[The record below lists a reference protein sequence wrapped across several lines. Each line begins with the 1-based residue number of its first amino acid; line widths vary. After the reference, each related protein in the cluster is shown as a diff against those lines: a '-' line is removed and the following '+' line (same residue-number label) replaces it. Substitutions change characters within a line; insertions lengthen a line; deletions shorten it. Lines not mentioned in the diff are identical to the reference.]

1 MKVFTNSTY
10 FAIFWP
16 NKGWILPLFLFTLL
30 IWDTSQFCRD
40 LRANRPHRTLVS
52 PNQTYL
58 KQNYLTLYAQRR
70 ANLPTYW
77 KFTILFIIFKN
88 NSRLQCF
95 SWRVFQKKVCTLVFG
110 IFWLPNPPEKWFCTF
125 FNTPALSN
133 YPI

>member
-30 IWDTSQFCRD
+30 IWDTSQFCHN

-52 PNQTYL
+52 PNQTYS
-58 KQNYLTLYAQRR
+58 KQNYLTLYVQRR

-95 SWRVFQKKVCTLVFG
+95 SWRVFQGCCVTESLLLHVTHRSYPSKRRACSKK
-110 IFWLPNPPEKWFCTF
+110 
-125 FNTPALSN
+125 S
-133 YPI
+133 